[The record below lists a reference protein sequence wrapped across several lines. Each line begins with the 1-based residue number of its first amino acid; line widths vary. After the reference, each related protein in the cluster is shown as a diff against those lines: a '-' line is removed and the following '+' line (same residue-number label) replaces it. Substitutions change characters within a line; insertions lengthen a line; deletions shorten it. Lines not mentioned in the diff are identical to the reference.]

1 MGNKITET
9 KARSI
14 HLRVLRLARLGGLAP
29 GVRVYM
35 GEIDVF
41 VRADVA
47 PSRHL
52 ARTGGITGR

>member
-14 HLRVLRLARLGGLAP
+14 QLRVLHLVPLGGLLLV
-29 GVRVYM
+29 VRVF
-35 GEIDVF
+35 IDMM
-41 VRADVA
+41 DVMPRDDVPTVLPA
-47 PSRHL
+47 